1 MFNLKNYICKIFF
14 LIKGLLLSKKI
25 FFNPPQ
31 KKYLIY
37 DRIGSEFIIPYLNN
51 KDYSILDTRRESINI
66 SVLIYSILKNGFK
79 NLFLNYV
86 TTYINFVKPKMV
98 ITTINTDIR
107 FYLVKEKLNFDSKFI
122 SIQNGLFGTQDEF
135 SSIKKFKKIYKK
147 KLICDYFLCQN
158 NYLKKKIEKHIKT
171 KCILIG
177 SLRNNFIDIAKRKK
191 NHITFISQYIPTKE
205 NNSIMYQKNKIK
217 ITHNDANMLHLNVL
231 KNILYFFSKKN
242 KLCILLRDV
251 NVRKQVSFYKQNL
264 KDFNNCYYFYIPRN
278 NIDNYKFLDGS
289 KMVIFV
295 DSFLGYEAFARG
307 IKILSFSLRS
317 NKFKL
322 NAYNFAY
329 NYYGSNGLFWS
340 NKINKKVIKN
350 KLNKILS
357 IEAYK
362 WKLIKKKLE
371 KNIIVYDNGNSKLKK
386 LIKSVS

>member
-51 KDYSILDTRRESINI
+51 KNYSILDTRRESINI

-158 NYLKKKIEKHIKT
+158 NYLI
-171 KCILIG
+171 
-177 SLRNNFIDIAKRKK
+177 KK
-191 NHITFISQYIPTKE
+191 N
-205 NNSIMYQKNKIK
+205 
-217 ITHNDANMLHLNVL
+217 
-231 KNILYFFSKKN
+231 
-242 KLCILLRDV
+242 
-251 NVRKQVSFYKQNL
+251 
-264 KDFNNCYYFYIPRN
+264 
-278 NIDNYKFLDGS
+278 
-289 KMVIFV
+289 
-295 DSFLGYEAFARG
+295 
-307 IKILSFSLRS
+307 
-317 NKFKL
+317 
-322 NAYNFAY
+322 
-329 NYYGSNGLFWS
+329 
-340 NKINKKVIKN
+340 
-350 KLNKILS
+350 
-357 IEAYK
+357 
-362 WKLIKKKLE
+362 
-371 KNIIVYDNGNSKLKK
+371 
-386 LIKSVS
+386 